1 MDLQEK
7 YLYHQIHPLKLFTDL
22 AAGILALYPLWQHD
36 VRRAVLIAFTPPLI
50 VSFLLMSFANLE
62 KYKASPFGQYIRKTM
77 TRQMEAVRFAGYAV
91 MAVGAWIHN
100 AWLIPTGFIIV
111 LFGWLRG
118 WMFPKQIR

>member
-1 MDLQEK
+1 
-7 YLYHQIHPLKLFTDL
+7 
-22 AAGILALYPLWQHD
+22 
-36 VRRAVLIAFTPPLI
+36 
-50 VSFLLMSFANLE
+50 
-62 KYKASPFGQYIRKTM
+62 M